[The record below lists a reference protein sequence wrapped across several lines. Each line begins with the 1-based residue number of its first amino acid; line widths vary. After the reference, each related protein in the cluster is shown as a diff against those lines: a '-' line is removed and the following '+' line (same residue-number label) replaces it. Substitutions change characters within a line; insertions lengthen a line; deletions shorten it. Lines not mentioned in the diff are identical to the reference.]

1 MPRTSLLRTIRDSKW
16 AQLDIAQT
24 PQMFAEPDTA
34 PQHWS
39 PVRSPDHRSGAR
51 GGSPYQLEQ
60 LIDNRRTV
68 TN

>member
-1 MPRTSLLRTIRDSKW
+1 MPRTSLLRTIRNSKW
-16 AQLDIAQT
+16 AQLDMAQT
-24 PQMFAEPDTA
+24 DTA